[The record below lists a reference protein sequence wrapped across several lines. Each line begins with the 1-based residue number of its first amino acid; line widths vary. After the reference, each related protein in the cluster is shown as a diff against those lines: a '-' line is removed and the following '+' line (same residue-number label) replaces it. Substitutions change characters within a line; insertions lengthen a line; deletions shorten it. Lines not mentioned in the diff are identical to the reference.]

1 MRYCVRERLLPTR
14 QVQFTRP
21 YGPTVRSHCSQQEQN
36 KAFFL
41 KEHTFYT
48 WEPSGLSQ
56 SMWGVPASRPFT
68 ATDKTQTTNND
79 IPPDASKTN
88 PTIFPDAF
96 VSSFRPIFLI
106 RHPAL
111 SFESWYRAESAARH
125 VDISDKAWS
134 FYTTFQYS
142 RAMYDWYLS
151 RATTEDSDST
161 PIVIEADDMMEKR
174 STMDTLCDLLGM
186 DKACVPHEWDVIEAP
201 VGAGCRELKFMSG
214 YWNSTAI
221 DRSKSS
227 RGLDLA
233 GRRAAWREEF
243 GAEVGEE
250 LWRLVQAAMP
260 DYEYLKERR
269 I

>member
-1 MRYCVRERLLPTR
+1 
-14 QVQFTRP
+14 
-21 YGPTVRSHCSQQEQN
+21 
-36 KAFFL
+36 
-41 KEHTFYT
+41 
-48 WEPSGLSQ
+48 
-56 SMWGVPASRPFT
+56 MWAVPASPSFT
-68 ATDKTQTTNND
+68 AVDKQNL
-79 IPPDASKTN
+79 IPPDEIKTN

-96 VSSFRPIFLI
+96 VSSFRAIFLI

-125 VDISDKAWS
+125 IDIFDKAWS

-142 RAMYDWYLS
+142 RQMYDWYLS
-151 RATTEDSDST
+151 RAVDDADST

-174 STMDTLCDLLGM
+174 STIDTLCDMLGM
-186 DKACVPHEWDVIEAP
+186 DKSCVPQEWDVIQAP

-233 GRRAAWREEF
+233 GRRVAWREGF
-243 GAEVGEE
+243 GTEVGEE
-250 LWRLVQAAMP
+250 LWRLVQEAMP
-260 DYEYLKERR
+260 DYEYLKGKRV
-269 I
+269 